1 MSPTTHTSY
10 RISPEGRELLA
21 KLAAHFGVSRTAM
34 LELLIREKARKALP
48 KGAK

>member
-1 MSPTTHTSY
+1 VSAEPSTSY
-10 RISPEGRELLA
+10 RLSTTARKMLDQLSE
-21 KLAAHFGVSRTAM
+21 HFGVSRTAM